1 MACNR
6 SVFISFVISCNYRT
20 WCMICKPSAVSWSQD
35 KHISCETFLH
45 SKYPPFLQRWN
56 QGLTHLVS
64 QPALLQL
71 IRPSPRLISLPVI
84 ISPQSH
90 SYNVDGHFPQRFRL
104 PWPSLTGRIST
115 TSGLWMLSADGLKS
129 GLKSMPGSQV
139 TSSVI
144 SRGFGAD
151 SKGGRRRW
159 LQLNNEY

>member
-1 MACNR
+1 MVCNR
-6 SVFISFVISCNYRT
+6 SVFISFVVFCDYRT
-20 WCMICKPSAVSWSQD
+20 WCMIRKPSAVSWSQD

-71 IRPSPRLISLPVI
+71 IRPLPRSISLPVI
-84 ISPQSH
+84 ISLQSH
-90 SYNVDGHFPQRFRL
+90 SYNVDGCFLQCFRL
-104 PWPSLTGRIST
+104 PRPSVTGRISA
-115 TSGLWMLSADGLKS
+115 TSGLWMLSADGFKS
-129 GLKSMPGSQV
+129 GLKSMPGSRA
-139 TSSVI
+139 TSSAI

-159 LQLNNEY
+159 LQLNNE